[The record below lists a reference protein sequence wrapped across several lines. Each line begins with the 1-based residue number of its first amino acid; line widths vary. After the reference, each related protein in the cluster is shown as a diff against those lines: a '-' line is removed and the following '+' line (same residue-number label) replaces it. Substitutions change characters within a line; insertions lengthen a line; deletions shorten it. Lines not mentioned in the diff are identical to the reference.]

1 MLKPAAGPRLN
12 PTEGRADLWEMAGT
26 YFSRRMLAIVLLVV
40 TAAVGITLLVRF
52 FRGPDRETYLAKNER
67 IVQTLPRPP
76 GAHEIGRQILS
87 VEESWGEQFSHTVG
101 YTTHVSYAVPN
112 TRTDAGIVGFYRT
125 RMSGWHRES
134 WTVDRLLFACFDRR
148 GAIVAIDTS
157 GMELVGGATR
167 KTYGI
172 AVTHAGGT
180 CD

>member
-1 MLKPAAGPRLN
+1 
-12 PTEGRADLWEMAGT
+12 MAGR
-26 YFSRRMLAIVLLVV
+26 YFSRRVLAVVVLLVGATV
-40 TAAVGITLLVRF
+40 AITLLVRF

-67 IVQTLPRPP
+67 IVQSLPRPP

-87 VEESWGEQFSHTVG
+87 IEESWGEQFSYTVG

-112 TRTDAGIVGFYRT
+112 TRTDADVVGFYKK
-125 RMSGWHRES
+125 RMSGWRRES
-134 WTVDRLLFACFDRR
+134 WTVDRLLFACFDRN
-148 GAIVAIDTS
+148 GATVAIDTT
-157 GMELVGGATR
+157 GMELLGGATR